1 MLWVLKITVS
11 LRRFFEH
18 PKHILKTDRYENF
31 LNFMD
36 KMFDIRYP
44 ENGTKAWYR
53 ELMAQD
59 DLDVDNLR
67 HKNK

>member
-1 MLWVLKITVS
+1 MVTADTVS
-11 LRRFFEH
+11 NYSIEDVVL
-18 PKHILKTDRYENF
+18 PLPGYDVK
-31 LNFMD
+31 
-36 KMFDIRYP
+36 YP
-44 ENGTKAWYR
+44 ENGTKAWYQ

>member
-1 MLWVLKITVS
+1 
-11 LRRFFEH
+11 
-18 PKHILKTDRYENF
+18 
-31 LNFMD
+31 MD
-36 KMFDIRYP
+36 KMFDVRYP

-67 HKNK
+67 HKNKKEIVYLQAIR